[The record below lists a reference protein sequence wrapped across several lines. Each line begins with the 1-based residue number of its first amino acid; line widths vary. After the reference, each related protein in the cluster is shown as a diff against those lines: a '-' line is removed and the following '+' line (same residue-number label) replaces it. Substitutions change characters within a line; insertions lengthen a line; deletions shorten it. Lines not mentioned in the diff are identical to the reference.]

1 MGGGV
6 QFVSNVDQLN
16 GKAEGIAAKHSPDM
30 PLPPKHSGGLGGGG
44 PGGGEPSGGARG
56 SSIWTKP

>member
-1 MGGGV
+1 M
-6 QFVSNVDQLN
+6 SNVDQLN
-16 GKAEGIAAKHSPDM
+16 GKAEGIDAKHSPDM